1 MNDQFEYLKI
11 SPHLGQDRNPF
22 VNQHI
27 LSLTPDM
34 AAAATVLKSADQLG
48 KIPSPPH
55 VAGMHL
61 QKILVHE
68 RAEDETSPK
77 GRLGDIAAELEG
89 IRADQP
95 HDRSHIDMF
104 LDMHEEVD
112 RLREADLWHGMGH
125 LILGA
130 LVETTVKPD
139 FLWILKRE
147 PKGKPTPI
155 DGDAKLTL
163 AVVDQIGVDRRD
175 VGTSPSVHNIADEH
189 GFYAVLPALSGHIGR
204 TMTTEEK
211 MSRVNG
217 LRIVAG
223 PRDDMRQISEV
234 GVGCTEGDHLRK
246 HGNPHHVIREGFMKL
261 AAMQLLCTHRLI
273 RHDPSAAYKFKSETP
288 YFRDVINNLLPT

>member
-34 AAAATVLKSADQLG
+34 AAAAIVLKSADQLG

-189 GFYAVLPALSGHIGR
+189 GFYAVLPALSGHISR
-204 TMTTEEK
+204 TMTTEERMRK
-211 MSRVNG
+211 VNG

-223 PRDDMRQISEV
+223 PRDGMNQISRI
-234 GVGCTEGDHLRK
+234 GVEYTEDEGLRGHYDPHL
-246 HGNPHHVIREGFMKL
+246 VIREGFMKL
-261 AAMQLLCTHRLI
+261 AAMQLLITYELV
-273 RHDPSAAYKFKSETP
+273 RHDSSAAQKSISKKP
-288 YFRDVINNLLPT
+288 YFTEAINNLLPT